1 MERGGRCGID
11 GGNVGGGA
19 GNVVIDL
26 SAPSA
31 DMAATGPLLVGR
43 DTIYLQ

>member
-1 MERGGRCGID
+1 MGGRERGK
-11 GGNVGGGA
+11 VGGGT
-19 GNVVIDL
+19 GDVFIDL

-31 DMAATGPLLVGR
+31 DMAATGLFFVVVGR

>member
-1 MERGGRCGID
+1 MERGGRCGMD
-11 GGNVGGGA
+11 GGNMGGGV
-19 GNVVIDL
+19 GDMVIDL

-31 DMAATGPLLVGR
+31 DMAATGPLFVGR